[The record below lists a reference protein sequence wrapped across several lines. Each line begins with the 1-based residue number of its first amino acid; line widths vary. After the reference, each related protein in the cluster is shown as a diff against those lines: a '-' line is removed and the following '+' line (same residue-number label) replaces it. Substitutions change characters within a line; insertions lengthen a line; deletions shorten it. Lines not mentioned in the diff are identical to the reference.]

1 MTGASQAQN
10 ESMRSKP
17 IVLGQYKTDLP
28 LFYRIQIYVTISELE
43 SSVGCGKIYPTA
55 FQIPHGSRHPLSSFT
70 DIQEKDRNHT
80 DVQ

>member
-10 ESMRSKP
+10 ESMRSKR

-43 SSVGCGKIYPTA
+43 
-55 FQIPHGSRHPLSSFT
+55 
-70 DIQEKDRNHT
+70 
-80 DVQ
+80 